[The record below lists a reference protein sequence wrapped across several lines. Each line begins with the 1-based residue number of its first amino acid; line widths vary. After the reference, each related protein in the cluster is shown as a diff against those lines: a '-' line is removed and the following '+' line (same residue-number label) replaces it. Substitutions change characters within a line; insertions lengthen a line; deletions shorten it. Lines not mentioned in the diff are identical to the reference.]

1 MFYQWGEVI
10 GMRLE
15 EMLIREKQ
23 NHDKVDASLNDPEKQ
38 NELVQQDEEEDFLDE
53 GNCHGICFNCYFEQ
67 SQLTP
72 FIPVP
77 KSSIA

>member
-23 NHDKVDASLNDPEKQ
+23 NYDKVDASLNDPDKQ

-53 GNCHGICFNCYFEQ
+53 GKTMLEL
-67 SQLTP
+67 SA
-72 FIPVP
+72 
-77 KSSIA
+77 K

>member
-23 NHDKVDASLNDPEKQ
+23 NYEKIDASLNDPEKQ
-38 NELVQQDEEEDFLDE
+38 NELVLLDEEEDFLDE
-53 GNCHGICFNCYFEQ
+53 GEFLSNW
-67 SQLTP
+67 L
-72 FIPVP
+72 
-77 KSSIA
+77 